1 MKSLK
6 FVLQRDI
13 FLQLLVASVGLTIYL
28 PIARLDPDPHH
39 DGLQIATAIGVG
51 SGRAIHQSVFS
62 QYGPITAW
70 LQGSWVWVT
79 SPTLLNIRVLT
90 ALQVVLIG
98 ALMCRIFL
106 QLRVERMI
114 AIGVPIGW
122 LLACPVWAT
131 GIGASFLPWS
141 SITYGLFL
149 LTSITTLIEWARR
162 NDGRDKYGFA
172 SGLFIGLAI
181 MTRTNLGVTF
191 LIFLFASYLVLFVTT
206 GRPSASEIRWPFVGI
221 FSGVVVPI
229 LILLSSKSFGDFI
242 EQTIL
247 GPLNGKSSTATSQ
260 SFLLINYIF
269 LTLGFIAL
277 LIAIALFAKEKLDT
291 PISKMLLVSFS
302 FFVVIIN
309 LSDVKITSISSWT
322 VKNFLSVQ
330 SSESSTTLISIKI
343 VVPLTIAISCYL
355 AIKSIFKIYAVQTKK
370 PILSENY
377 RRQLIVAVVVAAGL
391 SSLAQLYP
399 RADVYHLWLLAP
411 APILLVFSTVHDWS
425 AKALRILLIPLLF
438 VPACQN
444 LNGLIKLEKLERR
457 KWSGGVLDGMLIK
470 NEYFASFERANEVLR
485 NVTEPASFECSDGL
499 WSVWNQRYTADSASF
514 VNWSFGANRMNV
526 EAAPLVVACETE
538 DQRQSIAEKFQRIVI
553 ANTGES
559 KLAFNSFLIDGPYK
573 IEVSIRKN

>member
-1 MKSLK
+1 VKSLK

-13 FLQLLVASVGLTIYL
+13 FLQLLVASVGLAIYL

-98 ALMCRIFL
+98 ALMCRVFL

-131 GIGASFLPWS
+131 GIGSSFFPWS

-149 LTSITTLIEWARR
+149 LLSITTLIEWARR

-191 LIFLFASYLVLFVTT
+191 LIFLFISYLVIFVTT
-206 GRPSASEIRWPFVGI
+206 GRPSVSEIRWPFIGV
-221 FSGVVVPI
+221 FSGVIVPI
-229 LILLSSKSFGDFI
+229 LILLSSKSFDDFI
-242 EQTIL
+242 EQTVL

-269 LTLGFIAL
+269 LTLGFISL
-277 LIAIALFAKEKLDT
+277 LIAIALIAKEKLDT

-302 FFVVIIN
+302 FFVAIIN
-309 LSDVKITSISSWT
+309 LSDVKVASI
-322 VKNFLSVQ
+322 N
-330 SSESSTTLISIKI
+330 
-343 VVPLTIAISCYL
+343 
-355 AIKSIFKIYAVQTKK
+355 
-370 PILSENY
+370 
-377 RRQLIVAVVVAAGL
+377 
-391 SSLAQLYP
+391 
-399 RADVYHLWLLAP
+399 
-411 APILLVFSTVHDWS
+411 
-425 AKALRILLIPLLF
+425 
-438 VPACQN
+438 
-444 LNGLIKLEKLERR
+444 
-457 KWSGGVLDGMLIK
+457 
-470 NEYFASFERANEVLR
+470 
-485 NVTEPASFECSDGL
+485 
-499 WSVWNQRYTADSASF
+499 
-514 VNWSFGANRMNV
+514 
-526 EAAPLVVACETE
+526 
-538 DQRQSIAEKFQRIVI
+538 
-553 ANTGES
+553 
-559 KLAFNSFLIDGPYK
+559 
-573 IEVSIRKN
+573 